1 MQDPP
6 VQEPTP
12 SHEEWGSWGR
22 DGEGAGADAEAE
34 VEVEDEGAEAEDERA
49 EAEDEGPSASKS
61 VYQRGMTRVPDRLE
75 LQHRALISPDGEK

>member
-12 SHEEWGSWGR
+12 SHEEWGSWG

-34 VEVEDEGAEAEDERA
+34 VEVEDEGA